1 MKTHPLSKREQNR
14 AREAG
19 LLDTAKRL
27 AGIDG
32 FLSLRLADVASEAGV
47 SIGTFYSHFEN
58 KEDLI
63 LGLAQLAWQQREIT
77 IMAWLNES
85 DLDPTQ
91 AVVGLPLIDFL
102 FSQRNPEL
110 FAAEQLASTPS
121 ILGQA
126 SDLRLQSLSLVHKR
140 IMDRITDAAKSSIN
154 NGGFDRWPDV
164 HEQARTIDR
173 AIWSLMTGS
182 SFIQQVES
190 RLTGESDIGSIPDFA
205 RHHCC
210 AMFVGLGWTSSDPVT
225 EIKKITLCSE
235 QHAEKFAYTQGT

>member
-1 MKTHPLSKREQNR
+1 MATQPLSKREQNR

-19 LLDTAKRL
+19 LLDAARRL
-27 AGIDG
+27 AGTEG

-63 LGLAQLAWQQREIT
+63 LGLAQFAWQQRDAAIA
-77 IMAWLNES
+77 AWLEES
-85 DLDPTQ
+85 VVELTQ
-91 AVVGLPLIDFL
+91 AVVGLPLVDFL

-121 ILGQA
+121 VLGQA

-140 IMDRITDAAKSSIN
+140 IMDRITSAAEASIRS
-154 NGGFDRWPDV
+154 GGFERWSDV
-164 HEQARTIDR
+164 HEQAQIIDR
-173 AIWSLMTGS
+173 AVWTLMTGS

-190 RLTGESDIGSIPDFA
+190 RLTAEAAEDSIPDFA

-210 AMFVGLGWTSSDPVT
+210 AMFLGLGWTSPDPVT
-225 EIKKITLCSE
+225 EIKHIALCCE
-235 QHAEKFAYTQGT
+235 QHAAPPINS